1 MASLQQ
7 RLADLLLAP
16 REDLDCEI
24 KNWLDL
30 ANSADAKATFAKAV
44 LALANHGG
52 GFVVF
57 GLAQTTTG
65 FTEAPD
71 RPVTLD
77 GYDQDLINGI
87 VANYCDPALHCSV
100 HFATAPD
107 GAVHPIVTVP
117 GGHRMPV
124 RAKRAS
130 PDNKTVQNNAIYMRR
145 PGPRSE
151 MPQTSQD
158 WDALLARCQN
168 NRRDELF
175 DQIRGLIT
183 GAVPQAPPA
192 PEPDRLGEWME
203 RSHARWTQLVDSVP
217 AGTGPRMPHGRYSIG
232 YEIIGDR
239 KPVTLAQLPDV
250 LCTSVVRHTGWPPF
264 WLPTRPGITP
274 YAMDGAIECWIG
286 GDPENPPE
294 QRDAAH
300 ADFWR
305 IDPSG
310 LAYLIRGYQEDDLGN
325 RQGRRTYPPA
335 AAFDLVI
342 PVWRIG
348 EAMLHAERLVANL
361 FNGPTTIK
369 FSVTYE
375 GLAGRKLVTLDGRR
389 VLFEGRTAH
398 QDQITL
404 TTHVDAQSIGSNLPE
419 IVRPLLEPLYALFD
433 FFVLPANLVT
443 EELARMRSGRS

>member
-1 MASLQQ
+1 MASIQQ

-57 GLAQTTTG
+57 GLSQATTG

-71 RPVTLD
+71 RPATLD

-100 HFATAPD
+100 SFVVAPD
-107 GAVHPIVTVP
+107 GALHPIVTVP

-130 PDNKTVQNNAIYMRR
+130 PDSKTVQNNAIYMRR

-151 MPQTSQD
+151 TPQTSQD
-158 WDALLARCQN
+158 WDILLARCQA

-175 DQIRGLIT
+175 DQIRGLIA
-183 GAVPQAPPA
+183 GALPPAPPA
-192 PEPDRLGEWME
+192 PEPDRLGEWIGHC
-203 RSHARWTQLVDSVP
+203 RARWSQLVDSVP
-217 AGTGPRMPHGRYSIG
+217 ADTDPRMPHGRYSIG
-232 YEIIGDR
+232 YEIIGDS
-239 KPVTLAQLPDV
+239 KPVTLVQLPDV
-250 LCTSVVRHTGWPPF
+250 LRASVVRHTGWPPF
-264 WLPTRPGITP
+264 WLPTRRGITP

-286 GDPENPPE
+286 GDTENPPE
-294 QRDAAH
+294 NRDAAH

-310 LAYLIRGYQEDDLGN
+310 LAYLIRGYEEDDFGG
-325 RQGRRTYPPA
+325 RQARKSYPPA

-348 EAMLHAERLVANL
+348 EALLHAERLAANL
-361 FNGPTTIK
+361 FNGPTTVK

-375 GLAGRKLVTLDGRR
+375 GLAGRTLVALDGRR
-389 VLFEGRTAH
+389 MLFEDRTAH
-398 QDQITL
+398 QDHITL
-404 TTHVDAQSIGSNLPE
+404 ATHVDAQSIGSNLPE
-419 IVRPLLEPLYALFD
+419 IVQPLLEPLYSLFD

-443 EELARMRSGRS
+443 EELARMRSWRT